1 MADLEPDDAPDEV
14 PNWYL
19 YTQNR
24 AIQQKQVMIM
34 ALHGVVLTFV
44 PAVVSAANPGS
55 EMPIGVLLVGLLG
68 LLIAVI
74 SMLKLHARDPDG
86 YSRRVCDRIGINTWV
101 DAEAKIAERN
111 ARTDGGE
118 DR

>member
-1 MADLEPDDAPDEV
+1 
-14 PNWYL
+14 
-19 YTQNR
+19 
-24 AIQQKQVMIM
+24 MIM
-34 ALHGVVLTFV
+34 ALHGLILTFV

-55 EMPIGVLLVGLLG
+55 EMPICILLVGLMG
-68 LLIAVI
+68 LLIAAM

-86 YSRRVCDRIGINTWV
+86 YSRRVCDRLGIGTWV